1 MMFTTAPPFGCRPPE
16 VPSAF
21 LQHPLADAFAR
32 EQEAAGQVV
41 AHDGIP
47 ALGAD
52 RRQRRVEL
60 AARVVDERVDAAV
73 AREHGRNRRLHL
85 RLFADVALMGRA
97 GAAGVLDLALDRGE
111 LVGLA
116 ADDGHRGAER
126 RQLVR
131 SAAADP
137 RAAAGDQRHLPS
149 HQAGREDRSIGGH
162 DKAADRPDEHQP
174 SSCLVSCGAVCPAG

>member
-1 MMFTTAPPFGCRPPE
+1 MMFTTAPPFGFAPPAS
-16 VPSAF
+16 VGF

-41 AHDGIP
+41 ADDRVP

-73 AREHGRNRRLHL
+73 AREHGRDRSTAPAAL
-85 RLFADVALMGRA
+85 RGCRTR
-97 GAAGVLDLALDRGE
+97 GSSSAAGVFDLALDRGE

-116 ADDGHRGAER
+116 ADDRHRGAER

-131 SAAADP
+131 VQRPIPEPPPVISATCP
-137 RAAAGDQRHLPS
+137 RIRPGAKI
-149 HQAGREDRSIGGH
+149 DR
-162 DKAADRPDEHQP
+162 
-174 SSCLVSCGAVCPAG
+174 